1 MVKIA
6 CIGAGYVGG
15 VSSTAVWLQP
25 TQRGQSTSLMPN
37 KLVSDTS
44 FSMNKHSGDS

>member
-25 TQRGQSTSLMPN
+25 THRGHAYH
-37 KLVSDTS
+37 
-44 FSMNKHSGDS
+44 FYKHQHVLEVDF